1 MLGLANV
8 IVDAFAKRDWP
19 SLEHEVHSLH
29 KECLDQHSIK
39 VLQRSKM
46 DMHVC
51 MKQNKESSLATQE
64 RVANE
69 SSGNG
74 GA

>member
-39 VLQRSKM
+39 VVLQRI
-46 DMHVC
+46 
-51 MKQNKESSLATQE
+51 E
-64 RVANE
+64 
-69 SSGNG
+69 G
-74 GA
+74 GHACLHEAK

>member
-39 VLQRSKM
+39 VVLQRIE
-46 DMHVC
+46 DGHAC
-51 MKQNKESSLATQE
+51 LHEA
-64 RVANE
+64 R
-69 SSGNG
+69 
-74 GA
+74 